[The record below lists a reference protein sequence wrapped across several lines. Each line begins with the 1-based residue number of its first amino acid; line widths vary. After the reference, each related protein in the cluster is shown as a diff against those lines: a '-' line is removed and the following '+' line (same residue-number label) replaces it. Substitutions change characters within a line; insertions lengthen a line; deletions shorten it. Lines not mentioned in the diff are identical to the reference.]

1 MPSGRCRPSTFSAR
15 TTGTCALLASAGV
28 GVPFTRARPARAV
41 ATALLLAVVAGAC
54 AKEAADPGV
63 LRAGEGLPTGI
74 TVTSTAFDAGD
85 PVPERFSCEGE
96 NVPPPLA
103 WTGVPAG
110 TTELAVVIEG
120 PDAPDGIF
128 VHWLVVGIDA
138 TAAGLGAI
146 GVPAGAEVLP
156 GSSDNPT
163 YIGPCP
169 PNDDGEHR
177 FVFEVYALKARP
189 ALDTATSPLGKVR
202 AIRAAA
208 TAGGFLI
215 GTFTR

>member
-1 MPSGRCRPSTFSAR
+1 MD
-15 TTGTCALLASAGV
+15 
-28 GVPFTRARPARAV
+28 VPATRALRAVAV

-54 AKEAADPGV
+54 SKEQVDSGV
-63 LRAGEGLPTGI
+63 LGADEEMPKGI

-110 TTELAVVIEG
+110 TAELAVVIED

-138 TAAGLGAI
+138 TAAGLGAA
-146 GVPAGAEVLP
+146 GVPPGAEVLP

-177 FVFEVYALKARP
+177 YVFEVYALKAPP
-189 ALDTATSPLGKVR
+189 ALDAATSALDKVR